1 MADKGSVTGKIAH
14 YIRKNIRNGNW
25 TVGEKIPSENQ
36 LCEELGVSRVSVRS
50 ALQQFIALGILESV
64 HGKGTFLI
72 SDDLSAF
79 YSNVEEPAPTIDAT
93 ETMKQILEFRSIV
106 EPAICAQVAQTASP
120 ELIAKLE
127 GYLKTMKASVGRCEE
142 FINADV
148 AFHMEIINACGNA
161 YTIAIMNET
170 FQRRANLGKMLILS
184 TGYYGG
190 IYYHGILLDAFRK
203 HDVKRARV
211 MMEEHLQHGLYDL
224 AHKDIGTVHGGIE
237 EAGHHAQHHGVN
249 NEAQKEDQAGQQEAI
264 GSEGLAPYQRTA
276 ALRLFDRRFCSQEN
290 HRSFRL

>member
-106 EPAICAQVAQTASP
+106 EPAVCAQVAQTASP

-127 GYLKTMKASVGRCEE
+127 SHLKAMKASVGKCEE

-148 AFHMEIINACGNA
+148 AFHMEIINACGND

-170 FQRRANLGKMLILS
+170 FQRRASLGKMLILS
-184 TGYYGG
+184 NGYYGG
-190 IYYHGILLDAFRK
+190 IYYHGILLDAFLK
-203 HDVKRARV
+203 HDGKRARV

-224 AHKDIGTVHGGIE
+224 ESD
-237 EAGHHAQHHGVN
+237 N
-249 NEAQKEDQAGQQEAI
+249 LGQEK
-264 GSEGLAPYQRTA
+264 SDL
-276 ALRLFDRRFCSQEN
+276 
-290 HRSFRL
+290 

>member
-50 ALQQFIALGILESV
+50 ALQQFSALGILESV

-106 EPAICAQVAQTASP
+106 EPAVCAQVAQTASP

-127 GYLKTMKASVGRCEE
+127 GYLKTMKASVGKCEE

-148 AFHMEIINACGNA
+148 AFH
-161 YTIAIMNET
+161 
-170 FQRRANLGKMLILS
+170 RRASLGKMLILS
-184 TGYYGG
+184 NGYYGG

-203 HDVKRARV
+203 HDGKRARV

-224 AHKDIGTVHGGIE
+224 ESD
-237 EAGHHAQHHGVN
+237 N
-249 NEAQKEDQAGQQEAI
+249 LGQEKND
-264 GSEGLAPYQRTA
+264 L
-276 ALRLFDRRFCSQEN
+276 
-290 HRSFRL
+290 

>member
-106 EPAICAQVAQTASP
+106 EPAVCAQVAQTASP

-127 GYLKTMKASVGRCEE
+127 GYLKAMKASVGKCEE

-148 AFHMEIINACGNA
+148 AFHMEIINACGND

-170 FQRRANLGKMLILS
+170 FQRRASLGKMLILS
-184 TGYYGG
+184 NGYYGG
-190 IYYHGILLDAFRK
+190 IYYHGILLDAFLK
-203 HDVKRARV
+203 HDGKRARV

-224 AHKDIGTVHGGIE
+224 ESD
-237 EAGHHAQHHGVN
+237 N
-249 NEAQKEDQAGQQEAI
+249 LGQEQND
-264 GSEGLAPYQRTA
+264 L
-276 ALRLFDRRFCSQEN
+276 
-290 HRSFRL
+290 

>member
-1 MADKGSVTGKIAH
+1 M
-14 YIRKNIRNGNW
+14 
-25 TVGEKIPSENQ
+25 
-36 LCEELGVSRVSVRS
+36 
-50 ALQQFIALGILESV
+50 
-64 HGKGTFLI
+64 
-72 SDDLSAF
+72 
-79 YSNVEEPAPTIDAT
+79 EEPAPTIDAT

-127 GYLKTMKASVGRCEE
+127 SYLKTMKASVGRCEE

-203 HDVKRARV
+203 HDVKRAKV
-211 MMEEHLQHGLYDL
+211 MMAEHLQHGLYDL
-224 AHKDIGTVHGGIE
+224 ESD
-237 EAGHHAQHHGVN
+237 N
-249 NEAQKEDQAGQQEAI
+249 
-264 GSEGLAPYQRTA
+264 L
-276 ALRLFDRRFCSQEN
+276 SQEQEDIV
-290 HRSFRL
+290 SFR

>member
-161 YTIAIMNET
+161 
-170 FQRRANLGKMLILS
+170 
-184 TGYYGG
+184 
-190 IYYHGILLDAFRK
+190 
-203 HDVKRARV
+203 
-211 MMEEHLQHGLYDL
+211 
-224 AHKDIGTVHGGIE
+224 
-237 EAGHHAQHHGVN
+237 
-249 NEAQKEDQAGQQEAI
+249 
-264 GSEGLAPYQRTA
+264 
-276 ALRLFDRRFCSQEN
+276 
-290 HRSFRL
+290 

>member
-1 MADKGSVTGKIAH
+1 MLEAAVLLALE
-14 YIRKNIRNGNW
+14 R
-25 TVGEKIPSENQ
+25 
-36 LCEELGVSRVSVRS
+36 ELGFALFDRSSRRAVLTEAGRS
-50 ALQQFIALGILESV
+50 
-64 HGKGTFLI
+64 
-72 SDDLSAF
+72 F
-79 YSNVEEPAPTIDAT
+79 YP
-93 ETMKQILEFRSIV
+93 
-106 EPAICAQVAQTASP
+106 TASP

-127 GYLKTMKASVGRCEE
+127 SYLKTMKASVGKCEE

-224 AHKDIGTVHGGIE
+224 ESD
-237 EAGHHAQHHGVN
+237 N
-249 NEAQKEDQAGQQEAI
+249 LGQEKND
-264 GSEGLAPYQRTA
+264 L
-276 ALRLFDRRFCSQEN
+276 
-290 HRSFRL
+290 

>member
-106 EPAICAQVAQTASP
+106 EPAVCAQVAQTASP

-127 GYLKTMKASVGRCEE
+127 GYLKTMKASVG
-142 FINADV
+142 
-148 AFHMEIINACGNA
+148 
-161 YTIAIMNET
+161 
-170 FQRRANLGKMLILS
+170 KMLILS
-184 TGYYGG
+184 NGYYGG

-203 HDVKRARV
+203 HDGKRARV

-224 AHKDIGTVHGGIE
+224 ESD
-237 EAGHHAQHHGVN
+237 N
-249 NEAQKEDQAGQQEAI
+249 LGQEKND
-264 GSEGLAPYQRTA
+264 L
-276 ALRLFDRRFCSQEN
+276 
-290 HRSFRL
+290 

>member
-142 FINADV
+142 FINA
-148 AFHMEIINACGNA
+148 CGNA

-224 AHKDIGTVHGGIE
+224 ESD
-237 EAGHHAQHHGVN
+237 N
-249 NEAQKEDQAGQQEAI
+249 LGQEKND
-264 GSEGLAPYQRTA
+264 L
-276 ALRLFDRRFCSQEN
+276 
-290 HRSFRL
+290 

>member
-106 EPAICAQVAQTASP
+106 EPAVCAQVAQTASP

-127 GYLKTMKASVGRCEE
+127 GHLKAMKASVGKCEE

-148 AFHMEIINACGNA
+148 AFHM
-161 YTIAIMNET
+161 
-170 FQRRANLGKMLILS
+170 
-184 TGYYGG
+184 
-190 IYYHGILLDAFRK
+190 
-203 HDVKRARV
+203 
-211 MMEEHLQHGLYDL
+211 
-224 AHKDIGTVHGGIE
+224 
-237 EAGHHAQHHGVN
+237 
-249 NEAQKEDQAGQQEAI
+249 
-264 GSEGLAPYQRTA
+264 
-276 ALRLFDRRFCSQEN
+276 
-290 HRSFRL
+290 

>member
-106 EPAICAQVAQTASP
+106 EPAVCAQVAQTASP

-127 GYLKTMKASVGRCEE
+127 GLCGQVRRVHQRGRGVPYG
-142 FINADV
+142 D
-148 AFHMEIINACGNA
+148 H
-161 YTIAIMNET
+161 
-170 FQRRANLGKMLILS
+170 QRLRQRLHHCH
-184 TGYYGG
+184 YE
-190 IYYHGILLDAFRK
+190 R
-203 HDVKRARV
+203 
-211 MMEEHLQHGLYDL
+211 DL
-224 AHKDIGTVHGGIE
+224 P
-237 EAGHHAQHHGVN
+237 
-249 NEAQKEDQAGQQEAI
+249 
-264 GSEGLAPYQRTA
+264 AP
-276 ALRLFDRRFCSQEN
+276 C
-290 HRSFRL
+290 

>member
-36 LCEELGVSRVSVRS
+36 LCEELGVSRVSVRT

-127 GYLKTMKASVGRCEE
+127 SYLKTMKASVGRC
-142 FINADV
+142 D
-148 AFHMEIINACGNA
+148 
-161 YTIAIMNET
+161 TIAIMNET

-203 HDVKRARV
+203 HDVKRAKA
-211 MMEEHLQHGLYDL
+211 MMAEHLQHGLYDL
-224 AHKDIGTVHGGIE
+224 ESD
-237 EAGHHAQHHGVN
+237 N
-249 NEAQKEDQAGQQEAI
+249 
-264 GSEGLAPYQRTA
+264 L
-276 ALRLFDRRFCSQEN
+276 SQEQEDI
-290 HRSFRL
+290 

>member
-127 GYLKTMKASVGRCEE
+127 GYLKTMKASVGKCEE

-148 AFHMEIINACGNA
+148 AFHMEIINACGQCLHHCHYERDLPA
-161 YTIAIMNET
+161 PG
-170 FQRRANLGKMLILS
+170 QSGQ
-184 TGYYGG
+184 
-190 IYYHGILLDAFRK
+190 DADSF
-203 HDVKRARV
+203 
-211 MMEEHLQHGLYDL
+211 HGLLWRHLLPRHSAGCFPQARCQARPGHDGR
-224 AHKDIGTVHGGIE
+224 APAARPVRSGI
-237 EAGHHAQHHGVN
+237 
-249 NEAQKEDQAGQQEAI
+249 
-264 GSEGLAPYQRTA
+264 R
-276 ALRLFDRRFCSQEN
+276 
-290 HRSFRL
+290 

>member
-1 MADKGSVTGKIAH
+1 MEKKVLENEEDRKQKKTEKTPSHAHWVIRVFLIA
-14 YIRKNIRNGNW
+14 
-25 TVGEKIPSENQ
+25 VALSAAMS
-36 LCEELGVSRVSVRS
+36 LCSG
-50 ALQQFIALGILESV
+50 ALLEDAGYVVATLILLLFIALGILESV

-106 EPAICAQVAQTASP
+106 EPAVCAQVAQTASP

-127 GYLKTMKASVGRCEE
+127 GYLKTMKASVGKCEE

-224 AHKDIGTVHGGIE
+224 ESD
-237 EAGHHAQHHGVN
+237 N
-249 NEAQKEDQAGQQEAI
+249 LGQEKND
-264 GSEGLAPYQRTA
+264 L
-276 ALRLFDRRFCSQEN
+276 
-290 HRSFRL
+290 